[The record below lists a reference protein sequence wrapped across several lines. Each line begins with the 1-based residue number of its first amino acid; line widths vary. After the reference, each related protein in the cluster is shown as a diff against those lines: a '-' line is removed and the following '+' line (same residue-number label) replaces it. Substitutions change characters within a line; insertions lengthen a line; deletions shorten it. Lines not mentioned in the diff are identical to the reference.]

1 MIPNCPSP
9 RPAGLTAKDPLL
21 GIVDGG
27 GGKTGGIREKTGQS
41 PYFLGFK
48 SSIRDEGERGGEE
61 KLRDD
66 KDQRISQL
74 GCLCPFVFL
83 LRFETNIHLWPH

>member
-48 SSIRDEGERGGEE
+48 SSRRDEGERGTEE
-61 KLRDD
+61 KFRDD
-66 KDQRISQL
+66 KDQKIFPIKVFVP
-74 GCLCPFVFL
+74 LCIPATV
-83 LRFETNIHLWPH
+83 